1 MRRLAG
7 IPLTVEYTNTARKE
21 FLQLAKTD
29 GNALQEDLEILALTG
44 IGQIEPLE
52 GTKRVFKLRS
62 GRTRAEFI
70 VIQTE
75 HCLTVIRVFYRQEG
89 YKTKGRSRR

>member
-7 IPLTVEYTNTARKE
+7 VPLNISYSKSAQKE
-21 FLQLAKTD
+21 LAQLAKKD
-29 GNALQEDLEILALTG
+29 SDSLRAALDTLAISG
-44 IGQIEPLE
+44 IGDIEPLTGFE
-52 GTKRVFKLRS
+52 GVFKLRS

-70 VIQTE
+70 VVQLD
-75 HCLTVIRVFYRQEG
+75 HLLTVIRVFYRQEG